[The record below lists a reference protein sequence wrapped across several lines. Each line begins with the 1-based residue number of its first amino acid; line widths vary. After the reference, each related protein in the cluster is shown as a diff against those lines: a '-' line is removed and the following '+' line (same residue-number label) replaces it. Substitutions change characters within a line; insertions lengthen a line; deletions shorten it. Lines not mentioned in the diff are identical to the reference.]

1 MARPVVGNPFENQI
15 PTVSPTASP
24 VETYVRP
31 AVKKSPFEAL
41 ANTLS
46 NLERKAVPA
55 LQAEEKRR
63 AEREFAEGQ
72 ELYNKTRK
80 AIGEAVKDGIIAEG
94 ESPYLRKGYRIA
106 NLNVLSARYAN
117 ELNNALT
124 ARKLYTNGNP
134 AAIEEFTEKFYK
146 DFQEKH
152 QFNSFGA
159 TEVAEYFSSSAAKAN
174 EAFRSS
180 WKSKH
185 IEYQRQQ
192 QYIAFQN
199 EVSTYA
205 EALFLD
211 TDTPEAREV
220 KIANLGKWA
229 TTKAREAGLDGMN
242 MAKVNQTITD
252 SIIMSA
258 YEMQDSSILDVLDNV
273 QTGTGTLGG
282 TLATRKAVFDAKGDI
297 AQMIAQQDKAAAAAL
312 EAQQQQAIDTAMSS
326 GLVSAFEARSG
337 DPDSLA
343 TFERAIIE
351 LKRVGTA
358 EAIAKAQSL
367 TNFYDA
373 QTKAGRDERNVD
385 TATYAVVM
393 NNIHSSSDEVE
404 VLEILTEALNEGNI
418 NESQSNTLWNQW
430 DRKNGR
436 NSSEGNLDFL
446 DRATGVPVVLS
457 DFLSTVA
464 NTEADKIFGSAAEV
478 QRLAR
483 IEFENS
489 YLLEYD
495 EAVKTKGG
503 PLLPREK
510 REIALRV
517 VNSIRDTYVS
527 PTVEN
532 KSSESLQTIQIER
545 EEADREAKRAAAR
558 AIANAHAQGVANAG
572 TEEDILNV
580 ITGTNE

>member
-80 AIGEAVKDGIIAEG
+80 SIGEAVKDGIIAEG

-199 EVSTYA
+199 QVSTYA

-220 KIANLGKWA
+220 KIANLGNWA
-229 TTKAREAGLDGMN
+229 SQQAREAGIDGMN

-258 YEMQDSSILDVLDNV
+258 YEMQDPNILDVLDNV

-282 TLATRKAVFDAKGDI
+282 TLATRKAVFDAKGNI
-297 AQMIAQQDKAAAAAL
+297 AQIIAQQDKAAAAQLKREQDEAVALSMQYGLRDAFAARAGDPKAIKNFQNTIRAL
-312 EAQQQQAIDTAMSS
+312 EQI
-326 GLVSAFEARSG
+326 
-337 DPDSLA
+337 
-343 TFERAIIE
+343 
-351 LKRVGTA
+351 GTQ
-358 EAIAKAQSL
+358 EAITKAISL

-373 QTKAGRDERNVD
+373 MTQTGRDERNVD
-385 TATYAVVM
+385 DALYAEVMVRVHQADTYEDAM
-393 NNIHSSSDEVE
+393 DIAA
-404 VLEILTEALNEGNI
+404 EALRDDEI
-418 NESQSNTLWNQW
+418 SPSQSNTLLNQW
-430 DRKNGR
+430 DRTKGR
-436 NSSEGNLDFL
+436 VSPDRIDFY
-446 DRATGVPVVLS
+446 DTSTGVPQTLKS
-457 DFLSTVA
+457 FLPTISSSPLDAITG
-464 NTEADKIFGSAAEV
+464 ADAILV
-478 QRLAR
+478 QRAE
-483 IEFENS
+483 IEFQNM
-489 YLLEYD
+489 YLEEAEKAKAKNNGADLTNIQKLEIANRIVKALAQVYTKPESEIAAD
-495 EAVKTKGG
+495 EA
-503 PLLPREK
+503 LDD
-510 REIALRV
+510 V
-517 VNSIRDTYVS
+517 VV
-527 PTVEN
+527 
-532 KSSESLQTIQIER
+532 ER
-545 EEADREAKRAAAR
+545 EAQALIEELEAGNNTGD
-558 AIANAHAQGVANAG
+558 G
-572 TEEDILNV
+572 TVPEF
-580 ITGTNE
+580 

>member
-220 KIANLGKWA
+220 KIANLGNWA
-229 TTKAREAGLDGMN
+229 TSKAREAGLDGMN

-282 TLATRKAVFDAKGDI
+282 TLATRKAVFDAKGNI

-312 EAQQQQAIDTAMSS
+312 EAQQQQAIDAAMSS

-343 TFERAIIE
+343 TFERSIIE

-385 TATYAVVM
+385 DVLYGEVM
-393 NNIHSSSDEVE
+393 
-404 VLEILTEALNEGNI
+404 VLMHGAETFEEAMDIVTDALNDDSI
-418 NESQSNTLWNQW
+418 SASQSNTLLNQW
-430 DRKNGR
+430 DRVNGR
-436 NSSEGNLDFL
+436 NSPDRIDFL
-446 DRATGVPVVLS
+446 DTTTGVPQVIKSFLPTLS
-457 DFLSTVA
+457 KTPMDALTGADALMVQRAEIQFQNEYLVELEKARKTNPDLTNVDKRNIALQVMESLRRVYV
-464 NTEADKIFGSAAEV
+464 NPEAEQGVQDNLQLIQIDRDAADLAAE
-478 QRLAR
+478 
-483 IEFENS
+483 IE
-489 YLLEYD
+489 
-495 EAVKTKGG
+495 A
-503 PLLPREK
+503 
-510 REIALRV
+510 
-517 VNSIRDTYVS
+517 
-527 PTVEN
+527 
-532 KSSESLQTIQIER
+532 QTISTG
-545 EEADREAKRAAAR
+545 D
-558 AIANAHAQGVANAG
+558 G
-572 TEEDILNV
+572 TVPDFN
-580 ITGTNE
+580 

>member
-15 PTVSPTASP
+15 PTVSPTANP
-24 VETYVRP
+24 VDTYVRP
-31 AVKKSPFEAL
+31 NVKSSPFEAL

-46 NLERKAVPA
+46 NLERKATPA
-55 LQAEEKRR
+55 LRREFERR
-63 AEREFAEGQ
+63 AEREYAEGQ

-80 AIGEAVKDGIIAEG
+80 AIGEAVKDGIIEEG
-94 ESPYLRKGYRIA
+94 ASPYLRKGYRVA
-106 NLNVLSARYAN
+106 NLNVLSARYAE
-117 ELNNALT
+117 ELNHALS
-124 ARKLYTNGNP
+124 ARKLYTNGSP
-134 AAIEEFTEKFYK
+134 AAIEKFTEKFYS
-146 DFQEKH
+146 DFQKKH
-152 QFNSFGA
+152 QFDSFGA
-159 TEVAEYFSSSAAKAN
+159 TEVAEYFSTTAAKAN

-180 WKSKH
+180 WKTKH
-185 IEYQRQQ
+185 LAYQREQ
-192 QYIAFQN
+192 QYLAFQN
-199 EVSTYA
+199 QVSAYA
-205 EALFLD
+205 ESLFLE
-211 TDTPEAREV
+211 TDSPEAREV
-220 KIANLGKWA
+220 KIANLGHWA
-229 TTKAREAGLDGMN
+229 SKQAREAGLDGMN

-282 TLATRKAVFDAKGDI
+282 TLATRKAVFDAKGNI

-312 EAQQQQAIDTAMSS
+312 EAQQEQAIDAAMSS

-337 DPDSLA
+337 DPESLA
-343 TFERAIIE
+343 TFERSIIA
-351 LKRVGTA
+351 LKGVGTA
-358 EAIAKAQSL
+358 EAIAKAVSL

-373 QTKAGRDERNVD
+373 QNKQGRDERNVD

-404 VLEILTEALNEGNI
+404 VLDILTEALNDGDI

-436 NSSEGNLDFL
+436 NKSEGNLDFL
-446 DRATGVPVVLS
+446 DRSTGVPVVLS
-457 DFLSTVA
+457 NFLATVA

-478 QRLAR
+478 QRLANND
-483 IEFENS
+483 FENS

-495 EAVKTKGG
+495 EAVKAKGG

-527 PTVEN
+527 PTVES
-532 KSSESLQTIQIER
+532 KSTESLQTI
-545 EEADREAKRAAAR
+545 ADDRARAAAL
-558 AIANAHAQGVANAG
+558 AVADAAAKGAANAG

-580 ITGTNE
+580 ITGTD

>member
-152 QFNSFGA
+152 QFDSFGA

-220 KIANLGKWA
+220 KIANLGQWA
-229 TTKAREAGLDGMN
+229 TSKAREAGLDGMN

-282 TLATRKAVFDAKGDI
+282 TLATRKAVFDAKGNI

-312 EAQQQQAIDTAMSS
+312 EAAQQQAIDAAMSS

-343 TFERAIIE
+343 TFERSIIE

-385 TATYAVVM
+385 DMLYGEVM
-393 NNIHSSSDEVE
+393 VMMHGAETFEEAMDIVTD
-404 VLEILTEALNEGNI
+404 ALNDDSI
-418 NESQSNTLWNQW
+418 SASQSNTLLNQW
-430 DRKNGR
+430 DRVNGR
-436 NSSEGNLDFL
+436 NQPDRIDFL
-446 DRATGVPVVLS
+446 DTSTGVPQVIKSFLPTLS
-457 DFLSTVA
+457 KTPMDALTGADALMVQRAEIQFQNEYLVELEKARKTNPDLTNQDKRNIALQVMESLRRIYV
-464 NTEADKIFGSAAEV
+464 NPEAEQGVRDNLELIQIDRDAADLAAE
-478 QRLAR
+478 
-483 IEFENS
+483 IE
-489 YLLEYD
+489 
-495 EAVKTKGG
+495 A
-503 PLLPREK
+503 
-510 REIALRV
+510 
-517 VNSIRDTYVS
+517 
-527 PTVEN
+527 
-532 KSSESLQTIQIER
+532 QTI
-545 EEADREAKRAAAR
+545 
-558 AIANAHAQGVANAG
+558 G
-572 TEEDILNV
+572 TGD
-580 ITGTNE
+580 GTVPDFN

>member
-152 QFNSFGA
+152 QFDSFGA

-220 KIANLGKWA
+220 KIANLGNWA
-229 TTKAREAGLDGMN
+229 TAKAREAGLDGMN
-242 MAKVNQTITD
+242 MAKVNQTITE

-282 TLATRKAVFDAKGDI
+282 TLATRKAVFDAKGNI
-297 AQMIAQQDKAAAAAL
+297 AQMIAKQDAAAAKAL
-312 EAQQQQAIDTAMSS
+312 EAQQQSAIDAAMSS

-343 TFERAIIE
+343 TFERSIIE

-385 TATYAVVM
+385 DVLYGEVM
-393 NNIHSSSDEVE
+393 VMMHDAETFEEAMDIV
-404 VLEILTEALNEGNI
+404 TEALNDDSI
-418 NESQSNTLWNQW
+418 SASQSNTLLNQW
-430 DRKNGR
+430 DRVNGR
-436 NSSEGNLDFL
+436 NSPDRIDFL
-446 DRATGVPVVLS
+446 DTNTGVPQVLKSFLPTLSSTPMDALTGADALMVQRAEIQFQNEYLVELEKARKTNPDLTNLDKRNIALQVVESLRKIY
-457 DFLSTVA
+457 V
-464 NTEADKIFGSAAEV
+464 NPEAEQGVRDNLELIQIDRDAEALAAE
-478 QRLAR
+478 
-483 IEFENS
+483 IES
-489 YLLEYD
+489 Q
-495 EAVKTKGG
+495 
-503 PLLPREK
+503 
-510 REIALRV
+510 
-517 VNSIRDTYVS
+517 
-527 PTVEN
+527 TVGN
-532 KSSESLQTIQIER
+532 GDGSVPDL
-545 EEADREAKRAAAR
+545 
-558 AIANAHAQGVANAG
+558 
-572 TEEDILNV
+572 
-580 ITGTNE
+580 